1 MGLDPNDYKKLQA
14 RLIKLKAIDKT
25 ALATEIGKGA
35 LNIQRDM
42 KRTAPIDTGKL
53 VDNIKAVVNNK
64 QAEIRSDA
72 NYSGYVE
79 FGGGTPS
86 PRKNA
91 KAEIPFFYPAVNR
104 GMIKMIDS
112 IEKTIK
118 RSLK

>member
-1 MGLDPNDYKKLQA
+1 MKLNPNDYKKLQA

-42 KRTAPIDTGKL
+42 KRTAPVDTGKL

-72 NYSGYVE
+72 DYSAAVE
-79 FGGGTPS
+79 FGGGTPN

-91 KAEIPFFYPAVNR
+91 KAAIPFFYPAVNR

-118 RSLK
+118 KSLK